1 MEGRKFKKISDA
13 RPALGARV
21 RPFGL
26 WLRPVSSFDIA
37 MEVRG
42 PEVLY
47 LVATAKTARARVVDG
62 QAERAT
68 RVRAHVDSSTA
79 QPAGRAIG
87 RDHHGG
93 KAPGL
98 GSVPAH

>member
-1 MEGRKFKKISDA
+1 MEVGGLKAGSEA
-13 RPALGARV
+13 RPAFGARV

-26 WLRPVSSFDIA
+26 WFRAVASFDIA

-47 LVATAKTARARVVDG
+47 LVATAKTARSRVVDG

-68 RVRAHVDSSTA
+68 RWRAHVDSATA
-79 QPAGRAIG
+79 
-87 RDHHGG
+87 
-93 KAPGL
+93 
-98 GSVPAH
+98 

>member
-1 MEGRKFKKISDA
+1 MGFGGLKAGSEA
-13 RPALGARV
+13 RPAFGARV

-26 WLRPVSSFDIA
+26 WLRAVSSFDVA
-37 MEVRG
+37 MEVRR

-47 LVATAKTARARVVDG
+47 LVATAKTARSRVVDG
-62 QAERAT
+62 QAKRAT
-68 RVRAHVDSSTA
+68 RGRGHVDSATA
-79 QPAGRAIG
+79 QPTGSAVGG
-87 RDHHGG
+87 DNNGG